1 MFNLDSNTLA
11 SLIYQIL
18 FLGML
23 ISSLFIR
30 TTTNRSNKLK
40 HLAIWLSVIFVG
52 VIFYNNRNMFH
63 NFIPYVANTS
73 EEGKIEI
80 QKSSDNHFYIML
92 KVNNKNILFLIDTG
106 ATTTSLT
113 LKDAKRIGIDVNNLK
128 YNQMVNTANGT
139 AFGASAKISN
149 IQVGNF
155 KIEDMWVLINQNM
168 SGNSLLGMNFL
179 KQLSGYE
186 VRQDKMILYFQ

>member
-1 MFNLDSNTLA
+1 MFNFDNNTLA
-11 SLIYQIL
+11 SLVYQIL

-30 TTTNRSNKLK
+30 TTTDRGKKLK
-40 HLAIWLSVIFVG
+40 YLSVWLAVIFVG
-52 VIFYNNRNMFH
+52 VVVYNNRSS
-63 NFIPYVANTS
+63 FIPYIANTNQ
-73 EEGKIEI
+73 EGKVEI
-80 QKSSDNHFYIML
+80 QKSADNHFYIAL
-92 KVNNKNILFLIDTG
+92 EVNNKNVLFLIDTG
-106 ATTTSLT
+106 ATTTTLT
-113 LKDAKRIGIDVNNLK
+113 LKDARRVGIDVNSLK
-128 YNQMVNTANGT
+128 FNQMVNTANGT

-155 KIEDMWVLINQNM
+155 KIDDMWVLINQNM

-186 VRQDKMILYFQ
+186 VRQDKMILYFR

>member
-1 MFNLDSNTLA
+1 MFNFDSNTTA

-30 TTTNRSNKLK
+30 TATDRGKKLK
-40 HLAIWLSVIFVG
+40 YLAVWLAVIFVG
-52 VIFYNNRNMFH
+52 VIIYNNRS

-73 EEGKIEI
+73 QEGKIEI
-80 QKSSDNHFYIML
+80 QKSADNHFYIML
-92 KVNNKNILFLIDTG
+92 KVNNVNVLFLIDTG

-113 LKDAKRIGIDVNNLK
+113 LNDAKRIGIDMNSLK

-149 IQVGNF
+149 IQLGNF
-155 KIEDMWVLINQNM
+155 KIDDMWVLINQNM

-179 KQLSGYE
+179 KQLNGYE
-186 VRQDKMILYFQ
+186 VRQDKMILYFK